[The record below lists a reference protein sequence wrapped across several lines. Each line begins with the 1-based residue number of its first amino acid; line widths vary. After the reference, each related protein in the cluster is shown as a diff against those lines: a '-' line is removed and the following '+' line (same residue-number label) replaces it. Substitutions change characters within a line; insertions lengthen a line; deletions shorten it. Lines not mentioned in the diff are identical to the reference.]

1 MPRGAYVAIGPFAV
15 ACAIV
20 RDGVLVLAR
29 EMPWGYEGELGTRYP
44 APQTVDELA
53 RRLASELRRSF
64 LFFKQGSREDV
75 SQVLLCGALPDLRS
89 LTAPLIRLLDVEVE
103 TLDSLEGIDA
113 GALPEP
119 ADRFREHV
127 AELRLAWALSAD
139 PAPPVNLLPAPLVPA
154 RSARRRRLLLA
165 AGVAAAV
172 AASAAMWSGA
182 DSQARAAERQAQ
194 QLAQRVSE
202 LEPRV
207 TRIQAARADA
217 ALESVRQSALA
228 AFDTQG
234 PRLARVLETLARL
247 APGDVTLR
255 SVTASAEGAFWRLS
269 IAGTSAPADPIH
281 AQATVTGFL
290 DRLQASPY
298 FGPPT
303 GPPALRMIPERADTA
318 PAGAGGEGAG
328 RGQPPPMPGRVGV
341 EFTVEFMVRK

>member
-1 MPRGAYVAIGPFAV
+1 MPYAV
-15 ACAIV
+15 ALRHRSGRPPDARP
-20 RDGVLVLAR
+20 RDR
-29 EMPWGYEGELGTRYP
+29 LGIRGGTAGRTTRRLLP
-44 APQTVDELA
+44 SDELA
-53 RRLASELRRSF
+53 ERLSSELRRSF
-64 LFFKQGSREDV
+64 LFFKQRSRQDV

-89 LTAPLIRLLDVEVE
+89 LTAPLIRRS
-103 TLDSLEGIDA
+103 TSKSRRSIRST
-113 GALPEP
+113 ALMQAHCPSP
-119 ADRFREHV
+119 PNRFREQM

-139 PAPPVNLLPAPLVPA
+139 PAPPVNLLPAAA
-154 RSARRRRLLLA
+154 RARRGRRAGAGCCWPPVWPRPSPRARRCGAERTARRGRPNVRPNASSARLR
-165 AGVAAAV
+165 
-172 AASAAMWSGA
+172 
-182 DSQARAAERQAQ
+182 ARAARDANPD
-194 QLAQRVSE
+194 
-202 LEPRV
+202 PRV
-207 TRIQAARADA
+207 RDA

-255 SVTASAEGAFWRLS
+255 SVTASAEGASWRLS
-269 IAGTSAPADPIH
+269 IAGTSAPAESVH

-298 FGPPT
+298 FGPPI

-328 RGQPPPMPGRVGV
+328 RGQPPPVPGRVGV